1 MFDFS
6 PDETTRLL
14 LDTVRGF
21 VRTELFPLEE
31 AVEREGA
38 LAPERAAEI
47 FARSR
52 ALGLYAMNMP
62 CELGGGGLSAVQVC
76 LVEEQFGHTKDI
88 LIRRAFGNAY
98 EVLLECRGAQRERW
112 LAPVVRGERV
122 CSIAIT
128 EPDAGSDAAAIRT
141 RAVRDGDGWSLTGA
155 KHFVSDGLYS
165 DFFVVSAVTDPHAG
179 GRGISLFLVDKAAN
193 GVRVGRDQPMM
204 GLAGTSHVELYFD
217 GVRLGPECLLGAP
230 GRGLALIFAT
240 LGRIRLAHIGAR
252 ALGLARRLLDAMT
265 DYAGRRRQFGRP
277 IGEFQLVGQM
287 LADSAIEIASARLLM
302 LHTAWRIDRG
312 EPAREGISMV
322 KVQAS
327 ETLGRVADRAVQI
340 FGGAGYS
347 KDQPIERIYRDA
359 RVFRIYD
366 GTLRDPSRDRRSRFV
381 GKGGGGGSARVRPES
396 IPAEAASHRH
406 YNTGRSRRV
415 AAVQVCGRI
424 DRDIVPR
431 EAA

>member
-21 VRTELFPLEE
+21 VRTELVPLEDE
-31 AVEREGA
+31 VERGGA

-47 FARSR
+47 FAKSR

-62 CELGGGGLSAVQVC
+62 SELGGGGLNAVQIC
-76 LVEEQFGHTKDI
+76 LAEEQFGHTKDI

-122 CSIAIT
+122 CSIAMT

-141 RAVRDGDGWSLTGA
+141 RATRDGDGWRLNGA
-155 KHFVSDGLYS
+155 KHFVSDGLFS
-165 DFFVVSAVTDPHAG
+165 DFFVVSALTDPGASK
-179 GRGISLFLVDKAAN
+179 RRISLFLVDKTAE

-204 GLAGTSHVELYFD
+204 GLVGTSHVELFFD
-217 GVRLGPECLLGAP
+217 DAALDAQSLLGEQ
-230 GRGLALIFAT
+230 GRGLALIFET
-240 LGRIRLAHIGAR
+240 PGRIRLAHIGAR
-252 ALGLARRLLDAMT
+252 ALGLSRRLLDAMA
-265 DYAGRRRQFGRP
+265 DHASERRQFGLP
-277 IGEFQLVGQM
+277 IGRFQLIQQM
-287 LADSAIEIASARLLM
+287 LADSAMEIASTRLLM

-327 ETLGRVADRAVQI
+327 ETLGRIADRAVQI
-340 FGGAGYS
+340 FGGAGYC

-359 RVFRIYD
+359 RIFRIYD
-366 GTLRDPSRDRRSRFV
+366 GTSEIHRGIV
-381 GKGGGGGSARVRPES
+381 ARGLLARGV
-396 IPAEAASHRH
+396 EA
-406 YNTGRSRRV
+406 
-415 AAVQVCGRI
+415 
-424 DRDIVPR
+424 IVP
-431 EAA
+431 E

>member
-6 PDETTRLL
+6 PDETTRRL
-14 LDTVRGF
+14 LDTVRRF
-21 VRTELFPLEE
+21 VRTELFPIEE
-31 AVEREGA
+31 EVEREGA
-38 LAPERAAEI
+38 LAPERAAGI
-47 FARSR
+47 FGKAR

-62 CELGGGGLSAVQVC
+62 CELGGGGLSAVQIC

-98 EVLLECRGAQRERW
+98 EVLLECRGVQRERW

-128 EPDAGSDAAAIRT
+128 EPGAGSDAAGIRT
-141 RAVRDGDGWSLTGA
+141 RAARDGDGWRLNGA
-155 KHFVSDGLYS
+155 KHFVSDGLFS
-165 DFFVVSAVTDPHAG
+165 DFFVVSAGTDPDAG
-179 GRGISLFLVDKAAN
+179 ARGISLFLVDKAMD

-204 GLAGTSHVELYFD
+204 GLAGTSHVELFFD
-217 GVRLGPECLLGAP
+217 DVALGPECLLGAP
-230 GRGLALIFAT
+230 GRGLALIFGT

-252 ALGLARRLLDAMT
+252 ALGLSRRLLVAMAA
-265 DYAGRRRQFGRP
+265 YANERRQFDRP
-277 IGEFQLVGQM
+277 IGDFQLVQQM
-287 LADSAIEIASARLLM
+287 IADSAMEIASARLLL

-340 FGGAGYS
+340 FGGAGYC

-359 RVFRIYD
+359 RIFRIYD
-366 GTLRDPSRDRRSRFV
+366 GTSEIHR
-381 GKGGGGGSARVRPES
+381 GIIARGLLAQGVEAVLPE
-396 IPAEAASHRH
+396 
-406 YNTGRSRRV
+406 
-415 AAVQVCGRI
+415 
-424 DRDIVPR
+424 
-431 EAA
+431 

>member
-1 MFDFS
+1 MFDFA

-21 VRTELFPLEE
+21 VRTELVPLEE
-31 AVEREGA
+31 EVERDGA

-47 FARSR
+47 FARSK

-62 CELGGGGLSAVQVC
+62 GELGGGGLNAVQIC

-98 EVLLECRGAQRERW
+98 EVLLECRGIQRERW

-128 EPDAGSDAAAIRT
+128 EPDAGSDAGSIRT
-141 RAVRDGDGWSLTGA
+141 HATPNGEGWRLNGA
-155 KHFVSDGLYS
+155 KHFVSDGLFS
-165 DFFVVSAVTDPHAG
+165 DFFVVSAVTERQAG
-179 GRGISLFLVDKAAN
+179 RRGISLFLVDKAMD

-204 GLAGTSHVELYFD
+204 GLAGTSHVELFFD
-217 GVRLGPECLLGAP
+217 DVALGPECLLGER
-230 GRGLALIFAT
+230 GRGLALIYTT

-252 ALGLARRLLDAMT
+252 ALGLSRRLLDAMAT
-265 DYAGRRRQFGRP
+265 YANERRQFGRP
-277 IGEFQLVGQM
+277 IGEFQLVQQM
-287 LADSAIEIASARLLM
+287 LADSAMEIAAARLLM

-340 FGGAGYS
+340 FGGAGYC

-359 RVFRIYD
+359 RIFRIYD
-366 GTLRDPSRDRRSRFV
+366 GTSEIHRGIV
-381 GKGGGGGSARVRPES
+381 ARGLLGRGVDSVLPE
-396 IPAEAASHRH
+396 
-406 YNTGRSRRV
+406 
-415 AAVQVCGRI
+415 
-424 DRDIVPR
+424 
-431 EAA
+431 

>member
-1 MFDFS
+1 MFDFA

-14 LDTVRGF
+14 LDTVRRF
-21 VRTELFPLEE
+21 VRTELVPLEE
-31 AVEREGA
+31 EVERDGA

-62 CELGGGGLSAVQVC
+62 GELGGGGLNAAQIC

-98 EVLLECRGAQRERW
+98 EVLLECRGDQRERW

-128 EPDAGSDAAAIRT
+128 EPGAGSDAAAIRT
-141 RAVRDGDGWSLTGA
+141 RATPNGEGWRLDGA
-155 KHFVSDGLYS
+155 KHFVSDGLFS
-165 DFFVVSAVTDPHAG
+165 DFFVVSAVTDADAG
-179 GRGISLFLVDKAAN
+179 RRGISLFLVDKAMD

-204 GLAGTSHVELYFD
+204 GLAGTSHVELFFD
-217 GVRLGPECLLGAP
+217 DVALGPECLLGER
-230 GRGLALIFAT
+230 GRGLALIYTT
-240 LGRIRLAHIGAR
+240 LGRVRLAHIGAR
-252 ALGLARRLLDAMT
+252 ALGLSRRLLDAMT
-265 DYAGRRRQFGRP
+265 DHANGRRQFGRP
-277 IGEFQLVGQM
+277 IGGFQLVQQM
-287 LADSAIEIASARLLM
+287 LADSAMEIASARLLM

-340 FGGAGYS
+340 FGGAGYC

-359 RVFRIYD
+359 RIFRIYD
-366 GTLRDPSRDRRSRFV
+366 GTSEIHRGIV
-381 GKGGGGGSARVRPES
+381 ARGLLEQGVES
-396 IPAEAASHRH
+396 ILPE
-406 YNTGRSRRV
+406 
-415 AAVQVCGRI
+415 
-424 DRDIVPR
+424 
-431 EAA
+431 